1 MILPWTQRN
10 DPIAR
15 LDIISLCFE
24 TQTGQI
30 KGFSFENHWLER
42 WVFQSLSVILWNYT
56 ERNSTKIRRQL
67 IVHLVAI
74 KQQYMWIAKINI
86 LCEHVCCPLNLDS
99 FLLRWFANAATP
111 LLLLCNH
118 TLCYPPDISSC
129 CDYAPKIAV
138 SYSNAIQFATQK
150 KTIFKSW

>member
-24 TQTGQI
+24 TQPGQI

-42 WVFQSLSVILWNYT
+42 WVFQSLSVIFWNYT

-67 IVHLVAI
+67 MVHLVAI
-74 KQQYMWIAKINI
+74 NPRECRNQYTLWSRLLSIK
-86 LCEHVCCPLNLDS
+86 LRFFPTSLVCWCGYATAFALQS
-99 FLLRWFANAATP
+99 HSLLSARHLFMLWLSAEN
-111 LLLLCNH
+111 C
-118 TLCYPPDISSC
+118 S
-129 CDYAPKIAV
+129 V
-138 SYSNAIQFATQK
+138 SYSNATQFATQK